1 MVGTDEP
8 MILHDASEHPVVR
21 HNLGYR
27 ELGVRA
33 YAGFPV
39 RSRSGAVL
47 GSFCVLDEDPRHWTE
62 EELETLQ
69 ALTDLVIDEV
79 RLREVMLDLASEREE
94 HTALLDSMS
103 EGVIG
108 VDRQGICTFANPA
121 ACDMLGWRQGDLTGS
136 MIHRT
141 FHHSYPDGSPRPI
154 EDCPITTAS
163 IQGDV
168 FRSDSL
174 TLWHREGHMIP
185 VNLDVRPIHIDGEL
199 HGAVMVFTDLRER
212 IASQQALQ
220 AAESRL
226 EILVNE
232 MPAVTFIQGCEI
244 DQCFLFISP
253 QIEWMLGY
261 SPEEWIG
268 NSHLAIECVHSDDQD
283 RVLAIHRNAVE
294 RDLDFEEEYR
304 QISREG
310 HVVWVQT
317 RSRLVRDSDDRPL
330 YCMGIMSDISHLKR
344 LERHLETQAYTDVV
358 TGLRNQA
365 WFIKRL
371 NEVGN
376 ASGSDE
382 RDRLAVLFFDLD
394 DFKVVNDSLGH
405 QVGDTL
411 LRTIGERVGQQL
423 PPTATVA
430 RLGGDEFTVLFEAA
444 PSDDAVH
451 ELARRIL
458 SAIRQPFEHEGRSLL
473 PAASIG
479 IAISEPGS
487 TVDPEHLLTGA
498 DLAMY
503 DAKYAGKN
511 KISVFQQQMSSRM
524 WDRMS
529 IEIALRRAIENE
541 EFVIHYQ
548 PIVDLETG
556 QILELEALIRW

>member
-1 MVGTDEP
+1 
-8 MILHDASEHPVVR
+8 
-21 HNLGYR
+21 
-27 ELGVRA
+27 
-33 YAGFPV
+33 
-39 RSRSGAVL
+39 
-47 GSFCVLDEDPRHWTE
+47 
-62 EELETLQ
+62 
-69 ALTDLVIDEV
+69 
-79 RLREVMLDLASEREE
+79 
-94 HTALLDSMS
+94 
-103 EGVIG
+103 
-108 VDRQGICTFANPA
+108 
-121 ACDMLGWRQGDLTGS
+121 
-136 MIHRT
+136 
-141 FHHSYPDGSPRPI
+141 
-154 EDCPITTAS
+154 
-163 IQGDV
+163 
-168 FRSDSL
+168 
-174 TLWHREGHMIP
+174 
-185 VNLDVRPIHIDGEL
+185 
-199 HGAVMVFTDLRER
+199 
-212 IASQQALQ
+212 
-220 AAESRL
+220 
-226 EILVNE
+226 

-330 YCMGIMSDISHLKR
+330 YRMGIMSDISHLKR